1 MANLRFNSL
10 SSGPGPIWM
19 LRQGTWRSRPVSWL
33 VDPKPSVDSEGTQQV
48 QMHVLRKDSSL
59 RFMPFAE
66 MRRWAPKKEVWVSD
80 LANVKFFSLSFP
92 PRKVKKKKKNH
103 TEWEVVSG
111 EYGLQ
116 RLKIKQEERAP
127 LGSRAQLYMVKT
139 HVNFLKSSTLI
150 FSSSSLSPRPQ
161 NLPSDLLYIGAITTY
176 P

>member
-1 MANLRFNSL
+1 MR
-10 SSGPGPIWM
+10 SGPRLIWM
-19 LRQGTWRSRPVSWL
+19 RQQGTWCSLPVSWL
-33 VDPKPSVDSEGTQQV
+33 VDPKPSVDTEGAQQGPV
-48 QMHVLRKDSSL
+48 CVLCGGSGL
-59 RFMPFAE
+59 RSMPFAE
-66 MRRWAPKKEVWVSD
+66 MRQWAPQKEGWVSD
-80 LANVKFFSLSFP
+80 LVNVKFFFSFFFP
-92 PRKVKKKKKNH
+92 PRKVKKKKKSH

-150 FSSSSLSPRPQ
+150 FFSSSLSPRHQ
-161 NLPSDLLYIGAITTY
+161 NSPSDLLYIGAITMY